1 MPKPAFELADI
12 FRQHGPAYR
21 ASHPMASQPRRVM
34 RAIEVCRTAA
44 LGGHVEQ
51 CGQCVH
57 TRIAYNS
64 CRNRHCPKCQNT
76 ERLRWLENR
85 KAQLLSVEYFQVVF
99 TIPEELRV
107 LSQLFRRLFL
117 PALQNA
123 FHPGR
128 LQFFGKLAPL
138 ADKSAFLAYLAPWRE
153 RDWVVYAKP
162 PFGSP
167 EQVLAYLGR
176 YTHRVAISHQRLL
189 NVKQSEVTFQSKD
202 YRHRHKQKSR
212 RMTLTADEFIRRFLI
227 HTLPPG
233 FQRIRHFG
241 FLANRFRKEKLA
253 LCRQLLVIPGTGLLP
268 GPAQCLSFGQTSQA
282 SPLPA
287 APCPQCRTGL
297 MVRIG
302 FVPAYCWPAK
312 PPPNRSCCK
321 GPHISRSSRTLP

>member
-1 MPKPAFELADI
+1 MSNNAASAPIPASPITPAAIATAPNARTPSVCGGWKTGKPNCCLSNTSTSFSP
-12 FRQHGPAYR
+12 FRKNSHHPHLHCVIPGGGPSPDYD
-21 ASHPMASQPRRVM
+21 RRV
-34 RAIEVCRTAA
+34 ACRPGFF
-44 LGGHVEQ
+44 LPV
-51 CGQCVH
+51 
-57 TRIAYNS
+57 
-64 CRNRHCPKCQNT
+64 
-76 ERLRWLENR
+76 
-85 KAQLLSVEYFQVVF
+85 
-99 TIPEELRV
+99 RV

-287 APCPQCRTGL
+287 APCPQCPDRADDSHRL
-297 MVRIG
+297 CARILL
-302 FVPAYCWPAK
+302 AC
-312 PPPNRSCCK
+312 
-321 GPHISRSSRTLP
+321 